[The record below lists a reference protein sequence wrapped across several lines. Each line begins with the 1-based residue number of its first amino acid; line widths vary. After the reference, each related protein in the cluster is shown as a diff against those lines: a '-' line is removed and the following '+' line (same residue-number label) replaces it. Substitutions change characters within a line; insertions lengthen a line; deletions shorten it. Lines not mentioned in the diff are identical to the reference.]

1 MQKYMTRKIQK
12 LASTTGS
19 VSAKNHVPIPAADGW
34 FIYIQKKSANLPG
47 YITQHAGMGFYI

>member
-1 MQKYMTRKIQK
+1 MTRKIQK
-12 LASTTGS
+12 PANTNGS

-47 YITQHAGMGFYI
+47 YITRHAGMGFYI